1 MINKGWHQERHNIEK
16 KTCLPAKPII
26 WYYGDSIDRRHLT
39 TIGSLNKLLKRRKMR
54 MKIFRLSLSFPYTC
68 VQELEHQ
75 EFENMVV
82 TIECEFPTTSSN
94 NIIASACTCLK
105 VQKKGK
111 IMWAQ
116 QSLHVGPEAHDLL
129 ILGPQYHKRYTYPY
143 VVVQ

>member
-1 MINKGWHQERHNIEK
+1 MLRVGIRKDITSEK
-16 KTCLPAKPII
+16 KHACPQNQLFGNTETR
-26 WYYGDSIDRRHLT
+26 SIDV
-39 TIGSLNKLLKRRKMR
+39 ISLQSDHWINYWNEEKWGWR
-54 MKIFRLSLSFPYTC
+54 FRLSLSFPYMC

-82 TIECEFPTTSSN
+82 TIDCEFLTTSWN
-94 NIIASACTCLK
+94 NIITSACTCLK